1 MKKSKEVG
9 AATQPPIPRD
19 PPQNEYPDI
28 VIKIVLWLFGLGI
41 IYILFMGGFDRAAWF
56 LLGGVWGLPSLACFA
71 MALECIRSTKRK
83 EEKDIEWSPKWSSD
97 ATFHENIA
105 KINEEAR
112 LIRGRSPDPRKS
124 LGKFIMFAVL
134 FLGLAYQSYASF
146 KYAVTGEGKP
156 PTLNLGSGE
165 YSRR

>member
-1 MKKSKEVG
+1 MSFIKCYECNHQVSDKASACPNCGSPVEMGQVFDQTVARDPLLHKKSDAVY
-9 AATQPPIPRD
+9 TI
-19 PPQNEYPDI
+19 I
-28 VIKIVLWLFGLGI
+28 LWLFGLGI
-41 IYILFMGGFDRAAWF
+41 ICILFTGGLGRAVWF
-56 LLGGVWGLPSLACFA
+56 LWGILWGIPYLALFVMGLA
-71 MALECIRSTKRK
+71 ELIAGIRKVSKK
-83 EEKDIEWSPKWSSD
+83 EKNDE
-97 ATFHENIA
+97 
-105 KINEEAR
+105 
-112 LIRGRSPDPRKS
+112 LS